1 MDSAT
6 ATWLRSAAS
15 LWLFFLHVTN
25 AIRIDKSD
33 GGYIDVRV
41 SIHKAVPYN
50 ETIIE
55 NIKTLMRDSS
65 GFLHRATHGSLHI
78 KQVIIEIPST
88 WPRRPYATVRQ
99 GSGFEGSDVRVY
111 ASSDPNVESRPYTIQ
126 PRACGE
132 PGDYIHLSS
141 KFLEELNDHTTKEY
155 GNPSYVFIHEWA
167 HLRYGVFDEHGFLG
181 SEKYPAL
188 YCDSE
193 GKVRANVCS
202 DKIAFTARTPSGE
215 DCSVCKNNAVPQNCT
230 VEFHQP
236 AGDLVESSIMF
247 MPYVDN
253 VSEFCVGDNSEKNR
267 HNAFAPNM
275 QNDLCGSKSAWEVIS
290 GNDDFEWFPFAEL
303 GKFNDVE
310 FQEVQQSNDVVP
322 SMVYVLDVSTSM
334 GGSRLNFVKEVAAR
348 RVNDLNDGSLNLGI
362 VTFSTSAS
370 TKQEMSLVNDITK
383 NHSLDAIDKLYAS
396 GYTCIGCGLLEA
408 LNVLKQAN
416 VSSKGAT
423 VMLMS
428 DGNENQQPRIAD
440 VLGNMTSTG
449 VVVNTLAVGADADH
463 GLEKLA
469 HDTGGIAFSFK
480 DPDGTFFPEVDAI
493 FAVSTTAQLD
503 EAERPVMIMNAQV
516 SFGGALKITFHLDEE
531 LGNGTVV
538 YVVRERKG
546 TATTNASLIDPAHTV
561 CHKCHSYSSK
571 GTGETKINIPS
582 PAMPGNWTLVLS
594 GPSGEV
600 VRASIRVESRMRDS
614 SVEPVR
620 LKCTG
625 QTTLQTMAYTAV
637 PSLTST
643 ALEDS
648 KHARL
653 ALRPSAAAPPRSPDE
668 EVLVADVS
676 SSALP
681 STGLL
686 RVTTSMPTMQ
696 QQCATDSSKIQDA
709 TPKDSPLRDVNM
721 NLSAIVSMDTGDPM
735 DVQSSGG
742 SANAA
747 K

>member
-290 GNDDFEWFPFAEL
+290 GNDDFEW
-303 GKFNDVE
+303 
-310 FQEVQQSNDVVP
+310 QHVV
-322 SMVYVLDVSTSM
+322 SGDH
-334 GGSRLNFVKEVAAR
+334 GGNLERHLQRRHKEVYDSLLADKAR
-348 RVNDLNDGSLNLGI
+348 
-362 VTFSTSAS
+362 S
-370 TKQEMSLVNDITK
+370 TKRVVSDEVEGCPAVKLRTLLGVNVQYAE
-383 NHSLDAIDKLYAS
+383 NGKL
-396 GYTCIGCGLLEA
+396 IL
-408 LNVLKQAN
+408 
-416 VSSKGAT
+416 
-423 VMLMS
+423 
-428 DGNENQQPRIAD
+428 QP
-440 VLGNMTSTG
+440 
-449 VVVNTLAVGADADH
+449 LAMKELFDRH
-463 GLEKLA
+463 
-469 HDTGGIAFSFK
+469 
-480 DPDGTFFPEVDAI
+480 
-493 FAVSTTAQLD
+493 TA
-503 EAERPVMIMNAQV
+503 E
-516 SFGGALKITFHLDEE
+516 H
-531 LGNGTVV
+531 
-538 YVVRERKG
+538 
-546 TATTNASLIDPAHTV
+546 
-561 CHKCHSYSSK
+561 
-571 GTGETKINIPS
+571 
-582 PAMPGNWTLVLS
+582 
-594 GPSGEV
+594 
-600 VRASIRVESRMRDS
+600 
-614 SVEPVR
+614 
-620 LKCTG
+620 
-625 QTTLQTMAYTAV
+625 
-637 PSLTST
+637 LTSQVKST
-643 ALEDS
+643 LSRYD
-648 KHARL
+648 L
-653 ALRPSAAAPPRSPDE
+653 TRPS
-668 EVLVADVS
+668 V
-676 SSALP
+676 
-681 STGLL
+681 
-686 RVTTSMPTMQ
+686 
-696 QQCATDSSKIQDA
+696 QCH
-709 TPKDSPLRDVNM
+709 N
-721 NLSAIVSMDTGDPM
+721 
-735 DVQSSGG
+735 
-742 SANAA
+742 
-747 K
+747 